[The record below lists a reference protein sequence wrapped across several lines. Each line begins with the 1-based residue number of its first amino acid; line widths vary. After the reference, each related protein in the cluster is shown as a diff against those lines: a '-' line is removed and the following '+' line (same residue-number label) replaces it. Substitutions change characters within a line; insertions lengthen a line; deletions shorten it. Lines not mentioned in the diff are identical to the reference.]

1 MKLAHSIELLC
12 DAFCVSRS
20 GYHQWLVRQRTP
32 SPRASQDAELA
43 QEILDIDRQSRGTY
57 GTPRIQAE
65 LKRRGRS
72 HGKKRLDRIRSSL
85 GLAARQKGRFRPR
98 TTDSNH
104 NHPIAANRLLE
115 MAAPSGSDQVWVSD
129 ITYVRTVEGWL
140 YVAAV
145 MDLFSR
151 RIVGWAF
158 AHHLGTELVA
168 AALAMALL
176 HRRPGPGLVHHSDRG
191 VQYASAAYRQL
202 LARHGLLASMCRKAN
217 CYDNAAMEAFW
228 STLKLECIYRRDFHT
243 RHSAAKAIF
252 DFIEIFYNRSR
263 LHSAIDYR
271 SPVDFESSL
280 N

>member
-1 MKLAHSIELLC
+1 MKGNHPIELLC
-12 DAFCVSRS
+12 EAFCVSRS
-20 GYHQWLVRQRTP
+20 GYHQWLARQKTP
-32 SPRASQDAELA
+32 SLRASQDAELA
-43 QEILDIDRQSRGTY
+43 REILQIHRQSRGTY
-57 GTPRIQAE
+57 GTPRIHAE
-65 LKRRGRS
+65 LKRRGRK
-72 HGKKRLDRIRSSL
+72 HGKKRLDRIRTSL
-85 GLAARQKGRFRPR
+85 GLTGRQKRRFRPR
-98 TTDSNH
+98 TTDSSH
-104 NHPIAANRLLE
+104 DQPIAANRL
-115 MAAPSGSDQVWVSD
+115 AQISRPCRPDQVWVTD
-129 ITYVRTVEGWL
+129 ITYVRTAEGWL

-176 HRRPGPGLVHHSDRG
+176 HRRPGPGLIHHSDRG
-191 VQYASAAYRQL
+191 VQYASAPYRQI

-228 STLKLECIYRRDFHT
+228 STLKLECVYRRDFPT
-243 RHSAAKAIF
+243 RHLAAKAIF
-252 DFIEIFYNRSR
+252 DFIETFYNRSR
-263 LHSAIDYR
+263 LHSSIGFR

>member
-1 MKLAHSIELLC
+1 
-12 DAFCVSRS
+12 
-20 GYHQWLVRQRTP
+20 
-32 SPRASQDAELA
+32 
-43 QEILDIDRQSRGTY
+43 
-57 GTPRIQAE
+57 
-65 LKRRGRS
+65 
-72 HGKKRLDRIRSSL
+72 
-85 GLAARQKGRFRPR
+85 
-98 TTDSNH
+98 
-104 NHPIAANRLLE
+104 
-115 MAAPSGSDQVWVSD
+115 
-129 ITYVRTVEGWL
+129 
-140 YVAAV
+140 

-191 VQYASAAYRQL
+191 IQYASTAYRQL

-228 STLKLECIYRRDFHT
+228 STLKLECIYRRDFDT

-263 LHSAIDYR
+263 LHSA
-271 SPVDFESSL
+271 
-280 N
+280 